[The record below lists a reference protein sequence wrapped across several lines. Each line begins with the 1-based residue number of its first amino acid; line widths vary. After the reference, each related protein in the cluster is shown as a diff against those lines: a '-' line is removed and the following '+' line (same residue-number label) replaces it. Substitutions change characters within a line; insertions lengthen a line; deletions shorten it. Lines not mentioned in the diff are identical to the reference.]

1 MNNFNFN
8 RANINTQ
15 SRKHRIKKTK
25 KNNQE
30 YEINAIIPIIQEYEI
45 NTSIPI
51 IQEYEIN
58 TIIPIIQE
66 YEINPIIKNLKL
78 I

>member
-30 YEINAIIPIIQEYEI
+30 YEINLINLIIQESEINLINPIIQESEI
-45 NTSIPI
+45 QLFKMFWPNA
-51 IQEYEIN
+51 
-58 TIIPIIQE
+58 
-66 YEINPIIKNLKL
+66 
-78 I
+78 

>member
-25 KNNQE
+25 KNIQE
-30 YEINAIIPIIQEYEI
+30 SEINLINPIIQESEI
-45 NTSIPI
+45 NL
-51 IQEYEIN
+51 
-58 TIIPIIQE
+58 
-66 YEINPIIKNLKL
+66 INPIIQDSEIQLFKMFWLNA
-78 I
+78 

>member
-1 MNNFNFN
+1 MNHFNFN

-30 YEINAIIPIIQEYEI
+30 
-45 NTSIPI
+45 S
-51 IQEYEIN
+51 EIN
-58 TIIPIIQE
+58 TIIQESEINLINPIIQE
-66 YEINPIIKNLKL
+66 SEIQLFKMFWPNAQLYILFD
-78 I
+78 